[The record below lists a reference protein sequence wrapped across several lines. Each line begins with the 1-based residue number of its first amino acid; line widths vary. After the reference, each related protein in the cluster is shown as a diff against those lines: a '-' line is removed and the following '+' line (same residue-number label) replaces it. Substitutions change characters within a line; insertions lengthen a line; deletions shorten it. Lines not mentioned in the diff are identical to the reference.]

1 MRETQND
8 PLRGQ
13 GFCGKDGAMHWF
25 AGAIVLF
32 GVGVVKTVPF
42 LCLERDVEALQEKM
56 YLYVVGK
63 YPEFE
68 FDDYHVAVLDVS
80 PVMEMIRKE

>member
-1 MRETQND
+1 M
-8 PLRGQ
+8 
-13 GFCGKDGAMHWF
+13 KWF

-32 GVGVVKTVPF
+32 GKGVVKTIPF
-42 LCLERDVEALQEKM
+42 LCLEQDAETLNQRM

-80 PVMEMIRKE
+80 PVMERIRKE